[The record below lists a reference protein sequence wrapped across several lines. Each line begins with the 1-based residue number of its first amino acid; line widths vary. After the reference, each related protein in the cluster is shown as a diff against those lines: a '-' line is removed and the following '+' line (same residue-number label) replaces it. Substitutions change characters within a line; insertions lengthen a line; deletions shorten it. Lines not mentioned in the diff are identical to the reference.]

1 MPPNKP
7 SRYRH
12 SRENGNP
19 VIFKG
24 FLDARL
30 RGHDAFGFKR
40 EFFSAVPFLAVLF
53 LLAGC
58 GYHLVGTGSGSLP
71 SYIKTLSIPVF
82 VNASPEPEI
91 QIEMTRAIREAFIN
105 DGRLKVVG
113 DEKAHLLMKGKVI
126 SYELR
131 PVAFSQKDVASEYW
145 VLLGVEIEMTD
156 EVKKKPYLK
165 QKFNTR
171 WDYKSTTSVTS
182 SEVARQEAL
191 NQAYRDLANRLVSIV
206 IEKF

>member
-1 MPPNKP
+1 MPPNK
-7 SRYRH
+7 R
-12 SRENGNP
+12 
-19 VIFKG
+19 FQ
-24 FLDARL
+24 
-30 RGHDAFGFKR
+30 
-40 EFFSAVPFLAVLF
+40 FSYVPFLAVLF

-71 SYIKTLSIPVF
+71 SYIKNLSIPVF
-82 VNASPEPEI
+82 ANTSPEPEI
-91 QIEMTRAIREAFIN
+91 QNEMTRAIREAFIN

-113 DEKAHLLMKGKVI
+113 DEKAHLTMKGKVI

-131 PVAFSQKDVASEYW
+131 PVAFSQQDVASEYW
-145 VLLGVEIEMTD
+145 VLLGVEIEVTD

-171 WDYKSTTSVTS
+171 WDYKSTASVIDA
-182 SEVARQEAL
+182 EAARQEAL